1 MKQDLCLRRNSAELR
16 PEAGSLALVKRQKTS
31 PPSAPSS
38 INEAVHTLANMMQ
51 QYMAQASGQM
61 ASSSRGPD
69 LLQNFQ
75 LLQPPKTK
83 GATGPQEVAQ
93 QQHPQQTEQPQ
104 LQVQEKQL
112 QLPQQQAEQS
122 PLRQPQATESQ
133 LKATQSGSPQPSNT
147 TPIQLQFDMPN
158 TSAPL
163 SAEEAARTVEEAVQ
177 NRKENPEGLQDGN
190 DITTTKKKDSEGIS
204 KKPAAKTVPKSK
216 AQPKVAATSA
226 AQAKAQPKAAA
237 KSATKAKAQPKA
249 TAKSE
254 AKAKAKAKGSGK
266 GWTVEIRRRR
276 TGASAK
282 AGQTD
287 TYYHAPDGRIFRTR
301 SEAINYGYVEE

>member
-1 MKQDLCLRRNSAELR
+1 MKQDLFLRKSSAELR

-31 PPSAPSS
+31 PASAPSS
-38 INEAVHTLANMMQ
+38 INEAVHTIANMMQ
-51 QYMAQASGQM
+51 QYMAQASGQI

-75 LLQPPKTK
+75 LLQPPKNK

-104 LQVQEKQL
+104 LQVQERQS
-112 QLPQQQAEQS
+112 PQQQAEQS
-122 PLRQPQATESQ
+122 LLTQPQARESQ
-133 LKATQSGSPQPSNT
+133 LMATQSGSPQPPNT

-177 NRKENPEGLQDGN
+177 SRKENPEGLQDGN

-237 KSATKAKAQPKA
+237 TKAKAQPKA
-249 TAKSE
+249 AAKSV

-276 TGASAK
+276 SGASAK
-282 AGQTD
+282 QGQTD

-301 SEAINYGYVEE
+301 GEAINYGYVEE